1 MVTSVKSIVEQDS
14 FYFVS
19 ELVSED
25 IASIKSLTFFGHV
38 ETSDGLVISR
48 CCTSKNL
55 LQGT

>member
-38 ETSDGLVISR
+38 E
-48 CCTSKNL
+48 N
-55 LQGT
+55 